1 MVLYAG
7 HAPMTTG
14 DALLSRNLRS
24 TIEVPTPIVGTANI
38 HVATSLCMES
48 ERRSNGNGDVNNV
61 VVFCIILA
69 AIDLI
74 IEQ

>member
-1 MVLYAG
+1 MVSYAG

-24 TIEVPTPIVGTANI
+24 TVEVPTPIADTPYIN
-38 HVATSLCMES
+38 VATSLCMEL
-48 ERRSNGNGDVNNV
+48 ERHSNGKDDVNNV

-74 IEQ
+74 I